1 MFCDVKA
8 IWPRVGALLI
18 IFVAVLMIHS
28 LPVGALYRIPLV
40 FCELRPVPHT
50 HRSSALAR
58 WPDSAARLRAGTA
71 QVELLPPADC
81 THLVE
86 HGPPVRLCMEN

>member
-1 MFCDVKA
+1 MFRDVKA
-8 IWPRVGALLI
+8 ILPRLGAVLI
-18 IFVAVLMIHS
+18 IFVTVLIIHS
-28 LPVGALYRIPLV
+28 LPVSALYRIPLAL
-40 FCELRPVPHT
+40 CELRSEPHM

-58 WPDSAARLRAGTA
+58 WPDSAARLRTGTA